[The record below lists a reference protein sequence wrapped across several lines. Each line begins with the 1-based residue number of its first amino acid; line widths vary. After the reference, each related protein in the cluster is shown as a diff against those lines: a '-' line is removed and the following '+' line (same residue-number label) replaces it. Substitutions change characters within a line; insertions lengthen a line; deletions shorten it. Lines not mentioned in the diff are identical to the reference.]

1 MKTKAIFDNCYKN
14 KFIFKIKN
22 KLSPKHLTNNLLL
35 KTQNALKKKTKY
47 EKLFIKPYKTYF
59 LENYS
64 HILIGIF

>member
-35 KTQNALKKKTKY
+35 KTQNALKKKKQNTKN
-47 EKLFIKPYKTYF
+47 F
-59 LENYS
+59 S
-64 HILIGIF
+64 